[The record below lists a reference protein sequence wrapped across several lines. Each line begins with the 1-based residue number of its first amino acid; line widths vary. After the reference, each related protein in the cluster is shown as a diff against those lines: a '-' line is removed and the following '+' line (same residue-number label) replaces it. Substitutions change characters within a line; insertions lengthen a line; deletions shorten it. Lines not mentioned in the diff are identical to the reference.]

1 MQGSLP
7 RSIKKIYKF
16 LIILLIILLMIEN
29 PAGNAFVT
37 ALTSQEFVLAHLKDA
52 ADYFFAEQ
60 EEINFRLA
68 TGTKSHCCSA

>member
-52 ADYFFAEQ
+52 ADYFS
-60 EEINFRLA
+60 R
-68 TGTKSHCCSA
+68 SRR